1 MLREIWELIKE
12 ILGRIFSSRLFA
24 LAIVFT
30 ALFSVLVVQLF
41 QLQILHGN
49 EYLEQYQERILAE
62 STTAGTRGNIYDR
75 DGKLLAYNAL
85 QYNIT
90 ITDTDSFD
98 TTDSGINSRNRMLK
112 KLAEIVEKYQYTIK
126 GQYKIV
132 MDTDGNFSFTT
143 SSEAEKR
150 RFIAQAYGRN
160 EEDLSESTF
169 SQDAEAVFNYSKKR
183 YHFDQMKD
191 DNGDPIIPSN
201 STILDM
207 INILYT
213 MRLTAYQKYL
223 STTIVENISAECMAE
238 IEECRGE
245 LPGVEVASVSVRKY
259 NYAPYL
265 SHIVGY
271 TGQVR
276 EDQLKELQKTD
287 ESYAANDIV
296 GVWGLEKS
304 EESVLKGQ
312 KGHRTMYLNSVGS
325 IIEVV
330 SETEAKSGNDIY
342 TTISADDQ
350 IAIYHL
356 LEQELAGILVSK
368 ITENDDVDTE
378 NVKQSQIMIPL
389 KDAYFQL
396 INNNVLDRSHFSSS
410 DAGTAEKQISALFA
424 SNRETKLSEIRS
436 MLENG
441 SGSLKEL
448 PQDMQ
453 AFVVYIYDYLTSKS
467 SGIIDTENQS
477 YRESEAYTAWKN
489 DSISLHDFILTGI
502 SESWLDTSRLEL
514 DTEYSDVGSIYAL
527 FIDKLLTQLS
537 ADQDFEKI
545 LYKYAIAD
553 KTIPGYLL
561 LMALFEQ
568 GVLQPDSAAYQQL
581 STGDAHYAYTFLIDK
596 IRRIELT
603 PAQMA
608 LDPCNGSVT
617 VTDVKTGKVKALVT
631 YPGFDNNRISDPD
644 YLKKCNEDLS
654 LPLLNCATQTQLA
667 PGSTFK
673 PITSVAALEEGVIT
687 TDTIIDCTGKY
698 EEVSPAIRCWIWP
711 SAHGEENIV
720 DGIMN
725 SCNFFF
731 ADLGHRL
738 SMDADGSY
746 DQETGLER
754 IKKYAS
760 LFGLDEKSGVEIDE
774 AEPRI
779 SDSDPE
785 RSAMGQGTHAYNN
798 VQLSRYITAVANGGT
813 LYKLSI
819 LDKVT
824 DADGNVVET
833 IEPEVERK
841 LEFSQVTWNAVHT
854 GLRKVI
860 TEGVAKRVFAGQDI
874 TVAGKTGTAQ
884 EREDRGNHAVFVS
897 YAPAE
902 DPEIS
907 VTVNISYGYSSGNA
921 ASLANQVY
929 NYCFGK
935 TTLDQILSQDASYV
949 TAVNVSD

>member
-1 MLREIWELIKE
+1 MLREIWDLIREL
-12 ILGRIFSSRLFA
+12 LGRIFSSRLFA
-24 LAIVFT
+24 LAIAFT
-30 ALFSVLVVQLF
+30 ALFSVLIVQLF

-49 EYLEQYQERILAE
+49 DYLQQYQERILAE

-98 TTDSGINSRNRMLK
+98 TTDSGINKRNRMLK
-112 KLAEIVEKYQYTIK
+112 RLAEIVEKYQYPLK
-126 GQYKIV
+126 GQYKIS
-132 MDTDGNFSFTT
+132 MDSDGNFSFTT
-143 SSEAEKR
+143 SSEAERR

-160 EEDLSESTF
+160 EEDLPESTF
-169 SQDAEAVFNYSKKR
+169 SQDAEAIFNYSKKR
-183 YHFDQMKD
+183 YNFDKMKD
-191 DNGDPIIPSN
+191 DNGDPMIPSN
-201 STILDM
+201 STLLDM

-223 STTIVENISAECMAE
+223 STTIVENISSECMAE
-238 IEECRGE
+238 IEESRGE

-287 ESYAANDIV
+287 ESYAANDTV

-396 INNNVLDRSHFSSS
+396 INNNVLDRTHFSAA
-410 DAGTAEKQISALFA
+410 DAGTAEKRIATLFV
-424 SNRETKLSEIRS
+424 SDKESKLAEIRS

-441 SGSLKEL
+441 GGTLKEL

-453 AFVVYIYDYLTSKS
+453 AFVVYIYDYLTGKS

-489 DSISLHDFILTGI
+489 DSISLHDFILAGI

-514 DTEYSDVGSIYAL
+514 ETEYSDVESIYGL
-527 FIDKLLTQLS
+527 FIDKLMTQLA
-537 ADQDFEKI
+537 ADQDFEKS

-603 PAQMA
+603 PAQLA

-617 VTDVKTGKVKALVT
+617 VTDVNTGKVKALVT

-644 YLKKCNEDLS
+644 YLKKCNADLS
-654 LPLLNCATQTQLA
+654 LPLLNSATQTQLA

-687 TDTIIDCTGKY
+687 TDTVIDCTGKY

-738 SMDADGSY
+738 SMDADGNY
-746 DQETGLER
+746 DQETGLTR

-824 DADGNVVET
+824 DAEGNVIES
-833 IEPEVERK
+833 IEPEAERE
-841 LEFSQVTWNAVHT
+841 LSFSQVTWNAVHT

-860 TEGVAKRVFAGQDI
+860 TDGVAKRVFAGQDI

-902 DPEIS
+902 NPEIS

-949 TAVNVSD
+949 SAVNVSD

>member
-1 MLREIWELIKE
+1 MLREIWDLIREL
-12 ILGRIFSSRLFA
+12 LGRIFSSRLFA
-24 LAIVFT
+24 LAIAFT
-30 ALFSVLVVQLF
+30 ALFSVLIVQLF

-49 EYLEQYQERILAE
+49 DYLQQYQERILAE

-98 TTDSGINSRNRMLK
+98 TTDSGINKRNRMLK
-112 KLAEIVEKYQYTIK
+112 RLAEIVEKYQYPLK
-126 GQYKIV
+126 GQYKIS
-132 MDTDGNFSFTT
+132 MDSDGNFSFTT
-143 SSEAEKR
+143 SSEAERR

-160 EEDLSESTF
+160 EEDLPESTF
-169 SQDAEAVFNYSKKR
+169 SQDAEAIFNYSKKR
-183 YHFDQMKD
+183 YNFDKMKD
-191 DNGDPIIPSN
+191 DNGNPMIPSN
-201 STILDM
+201 STLLDM

-223 STTIVENISAECMAE
+223 STTIVENISSECMAE
-238 IEECRGE
+238 IEESRGE

-287 ESYAANDIV
+287 ESYAANDTV

-396 INNNVLDRSHFSSS
+396 INNNVLDRTHFSAA
-410 DAGTAEKQISALFA
+410 DAGTAEKRIAALFV
-424 SNRETKLSEIRS
+424 SDKESKLAEIRS

-441 SGSLKEL
+441 GGTLKEL

-453 AFVVYIYDYLTSKS
+453 AFVVYIYDYLTGKS

-489 DSISLHDFILTGI
+489 DSISLHDFILAGI

-514 DTEYSDVGSIYAL
+514 ETEYSDVESIYGL
-527 FIDKLLTQLS
+527 FIDKLMTQLA
-537 ADQDFEKI
+537 ADQDFEKS

-603 PAQMA
+603 PAQLA

-617 VTDVKTGKVKALVT
+617 VTDVNTGKVKALVT

-644 YLKKCNEDLS
+644 YLKKCNADLS
-654 LPLLNCATQTQLA
+654 LPLLNSATQTQLA

-687 TDTIIDCTGKY
+687 TDTVIDCTGKY

-738 SMDADGSY
+738 SMDADGNY
-746 DQETGLER
+746 DQETGLTR

-824 DADGNVVET
+824 DAEGNVIES
-833 IEPEVERK
+833 IEPEAERE
-841 LEFSQVTWNAVHT
+841 LSFSQVTWNAVHT

-860 TEGVAKRVFAGQDI
+860 TDGVAKRVFAGQDI

-902 DPEIS
+902 NPEIS

-949 TAVNVSD
+949 SAVNVSD